1 MRSSKLLYIFLSG
14 TTLILSLYIQFLFA
28 NFFHANKLD
37 LFYLGISICGV
48 IISMSSG
55 GVGGYLISRFSQEIN
70 KLSLNIALTSFLII
84 FIAVGFLVFII
95 LAYTSIYILK
105 IDLYESL
112 IISFLFVCYLLSLA
126 LNIIYQSYS
135 YCQKGFSG
143 ALGYEVC
150 SLISYTFIIV
160 LVLTGKGSFIFC
172 CTLFCLR
179 GYVQTLVYY
188 LSLIKKKNNECFNI
202 SDVKVF
208 LSDVRILMS
217 GSAYYKS
224 EPIVDRFFLIASSH
238 GLTGYHLISQIYNA
252 VLGLWYKVSVSPLVQ
267 KLSRNRDNTLAFK
280 LLFRRG
286 VLEQGLIIV
295 IAAIIIFFTP
305 FIGFFSRFEIFKPVT
320 SNVDIIYLLFGFFAA
335 SLLGQVI
342 SNAYYSIG
350 NAKIPVV
357 VSCITYTFFLPAKY
371 FIVNKYGING
381 LCVLVSVYHSSNLII
396 LWLLFRKKY
405 FNEKKS

>member
-1 MRSSKLLYIFLSG
+1 M
-14 TTLILSLYIQFLFA
+14 
-28 NFFHANKLD
+28 
-37 LFYLGISICGV
+37 
-48 IISMSSG
+48 
-55 GVGGYLISRFSQEIN
+55 ISRFSQEIN

-84 FIAVGFLVFII
+84 FIVVGFLVFII
-95 LAYTSIYILK
+95 LAYTSICILK

-188 LSLIKKKNNECFNI
+188 LSLIKKQNNECFNI

>member
-1 MRSSKLLYIFLSG
+1 MRSSKLFYIFLSS
-14 TTLILSLYIQFLFA
+14 TTLILSLYVQFLFA
-28 NFFHANKLD
+28 KFFHANKLD
-37 LFYLGISICGV
+37 LFYLGISVCGV

-55 GVGGYLISRFSQEIN
+55 GIGGYLISRFSQEIN
-70 KLSLNIALTSFLII
+70 KLSLNIALISFLLI
-84 FIAVGFLVFII
+84 FMVVGLLVVII

-105 IDLYESL
+105 IDVDESL
-112 IISFLFVCYLLSLA
+112 IISFLFFCYLLSLA

-150 SLISYTFIIV
+150 SLISYVFIIA
-160 LVLTGKGSFIFC
+160 LVLTGKGGFIFC
-172 CTLFCLR
+172 CALFCLR
-179 GYVQTLVYY
+179 GYIQCLVYY
-188 LSLIKKKNNECFNI
+188 LTLITKKHHSYFDI
-202 SDVKVF
+202 SEVKVF
-208 LSDVRILMS
+208 LSDIRLLMS

-252 VLGLWYKVSVSPLVQ
+252 VLGLWFKVSVSPLVQ
-267 KLSRNRDNTLAFK
+267 KLSRNRDNILGFK
-280 LLFRRG
+280 LLFRCG
-286 VLEQGLIIV
+286 LLEQGGVIL

-305 FIGFFSRFEIFKPVT
+305 FIDFFSRFDIFNPVT
-320 SNVDIIYLLFGFFAA
+320 TNINIIYLLFGFFAA

-371 FIVNKYGING
+371 FIVNKFGING
-381 LCVLVSVYHSSNLII
+381 LCVLVSVYHSLNLII

>member
-37 LFYLGISICGV
+37 LFYLGISVCGV

-55 GVGGYLISRFSQEIN
+55 GIGGYLISRFSQEIN

-84 FIAVGFLVFII
+84 FIVVGFLVFII
-95 LAYTSIYILK
+95 LAYTSICILK

-188 LSLIKKKNNECFNI
+188 LSLIKKQNNECFNI